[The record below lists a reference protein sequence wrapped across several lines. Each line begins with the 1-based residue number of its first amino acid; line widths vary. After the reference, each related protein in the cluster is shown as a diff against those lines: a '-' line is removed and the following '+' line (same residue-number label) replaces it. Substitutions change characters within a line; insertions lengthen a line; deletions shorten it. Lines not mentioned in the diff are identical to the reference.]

1 MVKAPAKSPTQT
13 QASAT
18 NTKKKVKVKKKASRL
33 ADARAR
39 MYYDLIFEASEA
51 VFGRKGYEG
60 ATMQEIAD
68 EAGVSL
74 KTLYATYE
82 SKQNLYAQIRRERV
96 GAFVAAM
103 REAIES
109 VDDPRDQ
116 IRALV
121 ETYPAFLLEREDWLR
136 IHLRTWTAWAMR
148 PADRGGGDLVA
159 GESRRLHSRAERGNG
174 ARRLLRRGSGGDERR
189 HPDGDADPHDARRRA
204 RGAGS
209 SRAGR
214 RDDGSCRPSSL
225 PTEPAQVGEPAA
237 FP

>member
-82 SKQNLYAQIRRERV
+82 SKQNLYAQIRRDRV

-103 REAIES
+103 REAIER

-136 IHLRTWTAWAMR
+136 IHLRTWPAWAMR
-148 PADRGGGDLVA
+148 PADQELA
-159 GESRRLHSRAERGNG
+159 ISWQESRDDLTRVLSEGMARGVFYEGDPEEMSVVIQTVMQIHMTRAVGRGEQDPRVL
-174 ARRLLRRGSGGDERR
+174 ADAMMVHVDRLLC
-189 HPDGDADPHDARRRA
+189 P
-204 RGAGS
+204 
-209 SRAGR
+209 
-214 RDDGSCRPSSL
+214 PS
-225 PTEPAQVGEPAA
+225 QRK
-237 FP
+237 

>member
-1 MVKAPAKSPTQT
+1 MVKAPARSPTRT

-18 NTKKKVKVKKKASRL
+18 NTKKTVKGKKKASRL

-136 IHLRTWTAWAMR
+136 IHLRTWAAWGMR
-148 PADRGGGDLVA
+148 PADQEVA
-159 GESRRLHSRAERGNG
+159 ISWQESRDDFTRVLSEGMARGVFYEGDPEEMSVVIQTVMQIHMTRAVERGEQDPR
-174 ARRLLRRGSGGDERR
+174 ALADAMMVHIDRLLCPPNQRK
-189 HPDGDADPHDARRRA
+189 
-204 RGAGS
+204 
-209 SRAGR
+209 
-214 RDDGSCRPSSL
+214 
-225 PTEPAQVGEPAA
+225 
-237 FP
+237 

>member
-1 MVKAPAKSPTQT
+1 MVKAHAKSPTRTQT
-13 QASAT
+13 SAT
-18 NTKKKVKVKKKASRL
+18 NTKKKVKKKKAARL

-82 SKQNLYAQIRRERV
+82 SKQNLYAQIRRDRV

-109 VDDPRDQ
+109 VDDPHDQ

-136 IHLRTWTAWAMR
+136 IHLRTQTAWAMR
-148 PADRGGGDLVA
+148 PADEEVA
-159 GESRRLHSRAERGNG
+159 ISWQESRDDFTRVLSEGMARGVFYEGDPEEMSVVIQTVMQTHMARAVERGEQDPR
-174 ARRLLRRGSGGDERR
+174 ALADAMMVHVDRLLC
-189 HPDGDADPHDARRRA
+189 PPHQRK
-204 RGAGS
+204 
-209 SRAGR
+209 
-214 RDDGSCRPSSL
+214 
-225 PTEPAQVGEPAA
+225 
-237 FP
+237 

>member
-1 MVKAPAKSPTQT
+1 MVKAPARSPTRT

-18 NTKKKVKVKKKASRL
+18 NTKKTVKGKKKASRL

-109 VDDPRDQ
+109 VDDPHDQ

-136 IHLRTWTAWAMR
+136 IHLRTRTAWAMR
-148 PADRGGGDLVA
+148 PADEEVA
-159 GESRRLHSRAERGNG
+159 ISWQESRDDFTRVLSEGMARGVFYEGDPEEMSVVIQTVMQIHMARAVERGEQDPR
-174 ARRLLRRGSGGDERR
+174 ALADAMMVHVDRLLC
-189 HPDGDADPHDARRRA
+189 PPHQRK
-204 RGAGS
+204 
-209 SRAGR
+209 
-214 RDDGSCRPSSL
+214 
-225 PTEPAQVGEPAA
+225 
-237 FP
+237 

>member
-1 MVKAPAKSPTQT
+1 MVKAHAKSPTRTQT
-13 QASAT
+13 SAT
-18 NTKKKVKVKKKASRL
+18 NTKKKVKKKKAARL

-96 GAFVAAM
+96 GAFVVAM

-136 IHLRTWTAWAMR
+136 IHLRTRTAWAMR
-148 PADRGGGDLVA
+148 PADEEVA
-159 GESRRLHSRAERGNG
+159 ISWQESRDDFTRVLSEGMARGVFYEGDPEEMSVVIQTVMQIHMTRAVERGEQDPR
-174 ARRLLRRGSGGDERR
+174 ALADAMMVHVDRLLC
-189 HPDGDADPHDARRRA
+189 PPHQRK
-204 RGAGS
+204 
-209 SRAGR
+209 
-214 RDDGSCRPSSL
+214 
-225 PTEPAQVGEPAA
+225 
-237 FP
+237 

>member
-1 MVKAPAKSPTQT
+1 MVKAPARSPTRT

-18 NTKKKVKVKKKASRL
+18 NTKKTVKGKKKASRL

-136 IHLRTWTAWAMR
+136 IHLRTWAAWGMR
-148 PADRGGGDLVA
+148 PADQEVA
-159 GESRRLHSRAERGNG
+159 ISWQESRDDFTRVLSEGMARGVFYEGDPEEMSVVIQTVMQIHMTRAVERGEQDPR
-174 ARRLLRRGSGGDERR
+174 ALADAMMVHIDRLLSPPNQRK
-189 HPDGDADPHDARRRA
+189 
-204 RGAGS
+204 
-209 SRAGR
+209 
-214 RDDGSCRPSSL
+214 
-225 PTEPAQVGEPAA
+225 
-237 FP
+237 

>member
-1 MVKAPAKSPTQT
+1 MVKAHAKSPTRTQT
-13 QASAT
+13 SAT
-18 NTKKKVKVKKKASRL
+18 NTKKKVKKKAARL

-51 VFGRKGYEG
+51 VFGRKGYKG

-82 SKQNLYAQIRRERV
+82 SKQNLYAQIRRQRV

-109 VDDPRDQ
+109 VDDPHDQ

-136 IHLRTWTAWAMR
+136 IHLRTRTAWATR
-148 PADRGGGDLVA
+148 PADEEVA
-159 GESRRLHSRAERGNG
+159 ISWQESRDDFTRVLSEGMARGVFYEGDPEEMSVVIQTVMQIHMARALEGGEQDPR
-174 ARRLLRRGSGGDERR
+174 ALADAMMVHVDRLLC
-189 HPDGDADPHDARRRA
+189 PPHQRK
-204 RGAGS
+204 
-209 SRAGR
+209 
-214 RDDGSCRPSSL
+214 
-225 PTEPAQVGEPAA
+225 
-237 FP
+237 